1 MEIYI
6 IVPIV
11 LFIVIFVISE
21 LLKKES
27 KSRFRKKTFLLN
39 SSELSFYKY
48 LLQHLPPYISIMC
61 QVRLADIVEPISKG
75 KTRMSD
81 LNRIKAKSIDFV
93 LINTNNSQ
101 IIALIELNGSS
112 HLRYKRKKRDSFL
125 EQLFKDVKLCFF
137 IVEVRGHYDIK
148 DIQSILDSL

>member
-1 MEIYI
+1 
-6 IVPIV
+6 
-11 LFIVIFVISE
+11 
-21 LLKKES
+21 
-27 KSRFRKKTFLLN
+27 
-39 SSELSFYKY
+39 
-48 LLQHLPPYISIMC
+48 MC